1 MKSVGRRYTP
11 KGELRTK
18 AVARITVTV
27 EVSAGV
33 WGGDCG
39 IDQLYRQAAS
49 DALAKVSRL
58 IGAEGRVYDPKV
70 VGIITEEERP

>member
-1 MKSVGRRYTP
+1 MNSRGKRQTP
-11 KGELRTK
+11 TGIIQTK
-18 AVARITVTV
+18 AIARIQVTV
-27 EVSAGV
+27 EVTAGT

-58 IGAEGRVYDPKV
+58 IGHEGRVYDPKV
-70 VGIITEEERP
+70 IGILTEEVRP